1 MQMNTTKYESDMRG
15 PGKPKSAQ
23 PLSKECESAQQDIA
37 LAVYGEL
44 PDDASHRLE
53 HHLEGCGYCR
63 QELEAVQ
70 GLRQAMSLYPM
81 LEPSPNLLT
90 RTRLRLEEALD
101 AVPRS
106 GWMTRIVDRL
116 FNGIARIQSAP
127 AMASVVLICGLGAGG
142 FAGFR
147 AGEKAAV
154 PLVAQGPTTQAPT
167 RTADPQPDGQQV
179 ANIRSIVRTPGTEN
193 VDISYDR
200 LVPETIHGSL
210 DNDEVRQLLLLGAQS
225 RLDPNVRVDSVG
237 LLAGECRAGHQCGD
251 GQVRDAL
258 MVALRRDKD
267 PNVRLKA
274 LEGLQPYVGEDMNI
288 RNVVLTALLKDSD
301 PRVRIKAVELLQAVD
316 SDSSVRQA
324 LHVAATDDNPY
335 LRTVSRQ
342 VLNGLPETQ

>member
-1 MQMNTTKYESDMRG
+1 MNTRKYESDMGG
-15 PGKPKSAQ
+15 PGKPEAAQ

-106 GWMTRIVDRL
+106 GWMTRVVDRL

-142 FAGFR
+142 FAGYR
-147 AGEKAAV
+147 AGEKTATTV
-154 PLVAQGPTTQAPT
+154 VGQGPTVQAPT
-167 RTADPQPDGQQV
+167 RTADPQPDGQQI
-179 ANIRSIVRTPGTEN
+179 ADIRSVVRTPGTEN

-210 DNDEVRQLLLLGAQS
+210 DNEEVRQLLLLGAQS
-225 RLDPNVRVDSVG
+225 RVDPGVRSDSVEM
-237 LLAGECRAGHQCGD
+237 LAGECRAGHQCGD
-251 GQVRDAL
+251 GQVRNAL

-274 LEGLQPYVGEDMNI
+274 LEGLQPYISEDTNI
-288 RNVVLTALLKDSD
+288 RNVVLNALLKDSD
-301 PRVRIKAVELLQAVD
+301 SKVRIKAVELLQAVD

-324 LHVAATDDNPY
+324 LHNVAATDDNPY

-342 VLNGLPETQ
+342 VLNGLPEIQ

>member
-1 MQMNTTKYESDMRG
+1 
-15 PGKPKSAQ
+15 
-23 PLSKECESAQQDIA
+23 
-37 LAVYGEL
+37 
-44 PDDASHRLE
+44 
-53 HHLEGCGYCR
+53 
-63 QELEAVQ
+63 
-70 GLRQAMSLYPM
+70 
-81 LEPSPNLLT
+81 
-90 RTRLRLEEALD
+90 
-101 AVPRS
+101 
-106 GWMTRIVDRL
+106 
-116 FNGIARIQSAP
+116 
-127 AMASVVLICGLGAGG
+127 LICGLGAGG